1 MVAGQRRFY
10 RLCCSAAS
18 ERGGQGS
25 CMSFR
30 WIWLAFASRPLRV
43 LPRSEN
49 FSWYSLLVLNQ
60 PFEIAQILFESPRQ
74 IGRIEDRTDLQ
85 RYFGFLFRTRF
96 EGDYARHEAV

>member
-1 MVAGQRRFY
+1 MFANRPWRQSYGGHLSLKFGVQRRFY
-10 RLCCSAAS
+10 RLCCSAVS
-18 ERGGQGS
+18 ERGGQSS

-30 WIWLAFASRPLRV
+30 WIWPAFASRPLRV

-60 PFEIAQILFESPRQ
+60 PFEIAQILLESPRQ

-85 RYFGFLFRTRF
+85 RYF
-96 EGDYARHEAV
+96 